1 MLLCLEEPSMKITQT
16 KDGCILEVSVKPRSR
31 EFSIL
36 CEADEIIIRSRE
48 EPIGGRVNKE
58 LIKELSRLFGGRV
71 EIVAGS
77 TSKRKMLLLKGVEK
91 SEVERLLKNR

>member
-1 MLLCLEEPSMKITQT
+1 MKITQT

-36 CEADEIIIRSRE
+36 FEADEIIIRSRE

-58 LIKELSRLFGGRV
+58 LIRELSRLFGGQV
-71 EIVAGS
+71 EIVSGS

-91 SEVERLLKNR
+91 SEVERLLKSLQ